1 LIRLNDV
8 GVCYESR
15 HGAVEALRRITLEI
29 GTEFLGVVGP
39 TGCGN
44 STLLRVIAGLVPL
57 TSGMV
62 EIAADASFSYG
73 VVFQDYSLLPW
84 LTVRQNIELP
94 LKLHGVPPAEREE
107 VGRRLTGL
115 LDLDDVRDLWPYQLS
130 GGMRQRV
137 AVGRAFAPS
146 PMILLMDE
154 PFGALDTFTREELQE
169 TLARL
174 YVYEPHTVVFV
185 THDVGEALLLC
196 DRICVLSP
204 RPGRVQEVI
213 NVPFPR
219 PRRQEIKRDSQFLEL
234 KYQIEGLLRPEGST
248 IRGIKSDG

>member
-1 LIRLNDV
+1 
-8 GVCYESR
+8 
-15 HGAVEALRRITLEI
+15 
-29 GTEFLGVVGP
+29 
-39 TGCGN
+39 
-44 STLLRVIAGLVPL
+44 
-57 TSGMV
+57 
-62 EIAADASFSYG
+62 
-73 VVFQDYSLLPW
+73 
-84 LTVRQNIELP
+84 
-94 LKLHGVPPAEREE
+94 
-107 VGRRLTGL
+107 
-115 LDLDDVRDLWPYQLS
+115 
-130 GGMRQRV
+130 
-137 AVGRAFAPS
+137 
-146 PMILLMDE
+146 MILLMDE